1 MTRNK
6 DRMKKK
12 MRRRFLSCLGAGIGA
27 LWLVGCS
34 SGAGGGEGLPE
45 PRRIEGDSIA
55 IHQIVKPSRWAVS
68 AGKAIVQ
75 AQGTDSLFYVYRLP
89 DFRFLYAWGRRGDG
103 PGEFA
108 AVTIANA
115 WDGDTGEVMLQDFRS
130 NALKVFSVGDTT
142 WVQTDTLPSFPD
154 SKVFSDDRPLA
165 GGFLGTK
172 KLAEG
177 REEEYFY
184 VRSLRNGSELD
195 SVPLQ
200 TVVEAQYDE
209 QGRMYS
215 LSRVNTPK
223 VIARGDRVALV
234 YELVRHIDVYR
245 VSSEG
250 KLRLLHSLGESLDDA
265 ALERARTVRSRTSQR
280 GITGFAATDR
290 YIYTLYIEFE
300 VSDWQAKTAEFRRGI
315 VYRYGWDDPQ
325 AEAFELAS
333 PATDILVTGDDRF
346 LFTRNDL
353 EDFDWVHVYSLPQTS
368 SGENTTGKTR

>member
-1 MTRNK
+1 M
-6 DRMKKK
+6 
-12 MRRRFLSCLGAGIGA
+12 
-27 LWLVGCS
+27 
-34 SGAGGGEGLPE
+34 
-45 PRRIEGDSIA
+45 
-55 IHQIVKPSRWAVS
+55 
-68 AGKAIVQ
+68 
-75 AQGTDSLFYVYRLP
+75 
-89 DFRFLYAWGRRGDG
+89 
-103 PGEFA
+103 
-108 AVTIANA
+108 
-115 WDGDTGEVMLQDFRS
+115 
-130 NALKVFSVGDTT
+130 
-142 WVQTDTLPSFPD
+142 
-154 SKVFSDDRPLA
+154 
-165 GGFLGTK
+165 
-172 KLAEG
+172 
-177 REEEYFY
+177 
-184 VRSLRNGSELD
+184 
-195 SVPLQ
+195 
-200 TVVEAQYDE
+200 VEAQYDE

-234 YELVRHIDVYR
+234 YELVRHIDVYQ

-250 KLRLLHSLGESLDDA
+250 KLRLLHSLGEPLDDA
-265 ALERARTVRSRTSQR
+265 ALERARMVRSRTSQR

-290 YIYTLYIEFE
+290 YIYTLYIEFA

>member
-27 LWLVGCS
+27 LWLAGCS

-89 DFRFLYAWGRRGDG
+89 DFRFLYTWGRRGDG

-142 WVQTDTLPSFPD
+142 WVQDTLPSFPD

-165 GGFLGTK
+165 GEFLGTK
-172 KLAEG
+172 KLADG

-184 VRSLRNGSELD
+184 VRSLRDGSDLD

-245 VSSEG
+245 VFPEG

>member
-1 MTRNK
+1 
-6 DRMKKK
+6 MKKTAK
-12 MRRRFLSCLGAGIGA
+12 HLLECLGAGIGA
-27 LWLVGCS
+27 LWLAGCS

-45 PRRIEGDSIA
+45 PRKIEGDSIA

-89 DFRFLYAWGRRGDG
+89 EFRFLYAWGRRGDG

-184 VRSLRNGSELD
+184 VRSLRDGSALD

-200 TVVEAQYDE
+200 TVVEAQCDE

-234 YELVRHIDVYR
+234 YELVRHIDVYQ

-250 KLRLLHSLGESLDDA
+250 KLHLLHSLGEPLDDA
-265 ALERARTVRSRTSQR
+265 ALERARTVRSRSSQR

-290 YIYTLYIEFE
+290 YIYTLYIEFA

-333 PATDILVTGDDRF
+333 PATDILVTGDDQIGRA
-346 LFTRNDL
+346 
-353 EDFDWVHVYSLPQTS
+353 HV
-368 SGENTTGKTR
+368 